1 MTVEWDA
8 EIIEDTP
15 NESIVW
21 RSLEGADVDNSG
33 AVRFKPAPGDRGT
46 EIVLEM
52 NFRPPGG
59 AIGAKLGR
67 LFDTVPRT
75 QMGNDLRRFKQ
86 VMELGEVVHS
96 DDSIIKGPNPARPAT
111 EALSS

>member
-1 MTVEWDA
+1 
-8 EIIEDTP
+8 
-15 NESIVW
+15 
-21 RSLEGADVDNSG
+21 
-33 AVRFKPAPGDRGT
+33 
-46 EIVLEM
+46 M